1 MFGPGVCQRT
11 EDTFSNGEGSF
22 FANISGPV
30 RSIRSYM
37 GANSGPLTQREHIF
51 YEGRQ
56 DIGTFLRV
64 HAIPGVMDL
73 YDYSPDATGMTYHN
87 DLNPLGVTVDGSPD
101 AVSPGDIQ
109 WEMVTGAQG
118 SVIVAHS
125 VETDIPD
132 FTHTSYYSDDTTP
145 GVTQCTGDAF
155 EYATS
160 GLWINVGIPNTDPSQ
175 GAYNVLRATR
185 VVYYEPP
192 GQTAADAELRFDQ
205 ATTPL
210 ALATAPLPEAACSD
224 GFDNDGDGLIDWDGG
239 AAWNDGIPI
248 TDPDPQCVGRPSRNR
263 EAPSSYPCG
272 LGAELALLSPCLI
285 LLHRRRRRGMV

>member
-11 EDTFSNGEGSF
+11 EDTFSAGEGAF

-37 GANSGPLTQREHIF
+37 GANSGPLTQRDHIF

-56 DIGTFLRV
+56 DITTFLRV

-87 DLNPLGVTVDGSPD
+87 DLSPLGVVVDGSPD
-101 AVSPGDIQ
+101 AVSPGAIE
-109 WEMVTGAQG
+109 WEMVAGAQG
-118 SVIVAHS
+118 SLIAVGW
-125 VETDIPD
+125 VETDIPG
-132 FTHTSYYSDDTTP
+132 FAYTSYYSDDATP
-145 GVTQCTGDAF
+145 SVNQCTGDAF

-160 GLWINVGIPNTDPSQ
+160 GVWIDTGIPNTDPSQ
-175 GAYNVLRATR
+175 GAYNILSANR
-185 VVYYEPP
+185 VVYYESP

-210 ALATAPLPEAACSD
+210 ALVTAPLPEPACSD

-248 TDPDPQCVGRPSRNR
+248 TDPDPQCIGRPSRNR
-263 EAPSSYPCG
+263 EAPSSRPCG
-272 LGAELALLSPCLI
+272 LGLELVLLLS
-285 LLHRRRRRGMV
+285 LLLPLRQRRRRGWF